1 MPGAVLRCVA
11 ALVEASDVG
20 CPFDEAV
27 AAGAVARGG
36 VGTTVLCLL
45 ASSDELAALD
55 AFEFCPDD
63 PANAYSGSMPCIFG
77 IALTP

>member
-1 MPGAVLRCVA
+1 MPGALLRRAA

-20 CPFDEAV
+20 CPLDEAV
-27 AAGAVARGG
+27 AAAVMIGG

-63 PANAYSGSMPCIFG
+63 PANAYGGSMPSTCG

>member
-1 MPGAVLRCVA
+1 MRRAA

-27 AAGAVARGG
+27 VAVMIGG

-63 PANAYSGSMPCIFG
+63 PANAYSGSIPCIFG

>member
-1 MPGAVLRCVA
+1 MI
-11 ALVEASDVG
+11 
-20 CPFDEAV
+20 
-27 AAGAVARGG
+27 GG

-45 ASSDELAALD
+45 ASSDESAALD

-63 PANAYSGSMPCIFG
+63 PANAYGGSMPSTCG